1 MDKVQRIKELIRMLY
16 EASYAYYQ
24 NDNPII
30 SDKQYDD
37 LFDELTTL
45 ENETGII
52 MGNSPT
58 QKVQG
63 FLLDGLSKV
72 KHSRPMLS
80 AGKTKD
86 INEVK
91 KFMGDRT
98 CVLSWKEDGLTIVLR
113 YKAGLL
119 DKAIT
124 RGSEGIIGE
133 DVTHTMKMCKNV
145 PIKLPF
151 EIDLEVRGECV
162 ISWDEF
168 KRINEDLEQP
178 YKHPRNLAAGTVRQL
193 DSDVARSRNIA
204 FKAFELVQDNIYE
217 KLHLNPKLS
226 DLLMDIDESFAY
238 LESCGF
244 DVVEHENVS
253 ADTVEFVVNK
263 FNPEEYQYPV
273 DGLIIRINDYL
284 YGKSLGET
292 SHHTQDM
299 IALKWEDELY
309 STILREVEWSTS
321 RTGLVNPVAVF
332 EPVDLDGA
340 ITTRATLHNIS
351 YIEELQLGIGDEI
364 QVYRANMVI
373 PKVHE
378 NLTRTN
384 TVEIPKV
391 CPCCGMS
398 TEIKNNNGS
407 KALYCTNPDCDAK
420 ILNKLIHF
428 CSKQCLDIEGLSEA
442 TLEKFYNLGWIKD
455 YVDIF
460 HLKEHY
466 KEMVHLDGFGK
477 KSADKLMVA
486 IEKARHCTFDKFLC
500 ALGIPLIGRTASKQI
515 AKLITGIY
523 WDRSDRF
530 GGWNPTG
537 SIGLFYR
544 FSSEVQAAFDWTSIK
559 DFGEAM
565 SDSLQKYMNDH
576 MEMIELLAKEFDFDI
591 EEPRTN
597 NVTEITDMVFV
608 ITGSL
613 NHFANRD
620 ELKEKLESIGA
631 KVSGSVSA
639 KTSFLINNDVAS
651 MSGKNK
657 KAKEIGV
664 PIISEEELMKMIG
677 E

>member
-1 MDKVQRIKELIRMLY
+1 MDKIQRIKELIHKLH

-24 NDNPII
+24 KDNPIM

-52 MGNSPT
+52 MGDSPT

-193 DSDVARSRNIA
+193 DSDVARSRNIV

-226 DLLMDIDESFAY
+226 DLLMDIDESFIY

-244 DVVEHENVS
+244 DVVEHETVS
-253 ADTVEFVVNK
+253 ADTVEFVINK

-378 NLTRTN
+378 NLTRSN

-398 TEIKNNNGS
+398 TEIRDNNGS
-407 KALYCTNPDCDAK
+407 KALYCNNPDCDAK
-420 ILNKLIHF
+420 LLSKLIHF
-428 CSKQCLDIEGLSEA
+428 CSKRCLDIEGLSEA

-460 HLKEHY
+460 HLKERY
-466 KEMVHLDGFGK
+466 EEMVHLDGFGK
-477 KSADKLMVA
+477 KSADKLMVS

-515 AKLITGIY
+515 CKFEMKHIKNTTCTSIYELFMSDIESGLQWYKLI
-523 WDRSDRF
+523 D
-530 GGWNPTG
+530 
-537 SIGLFYR
+537 
-544 FSSEVQAAFDWTSIK
+544 
-559 DFGEAM
+559 DFGEKM
-565 SDSLQKYMNDH
+565 SKSLNEFCIKHITMLD
-576 MEMIELLAKEFDFDI
+576 ILSKEFEFQVDNTSSKQSSVDLS
-591 EEPRTN
+591 
-597 NVTEITDMVFV
+597 DMAFV

-620 ELKEKLESIGA
+620 ELKEKLESMGA

-657 KAKEIGV
+657 KAKELGV
-664 PIISEEELMKMIG
+664 PVISEEELIKMIG
-677 E
+677 D

>member
-1 MDKVQRIKELIRMLY
+1 MNKIQRIKELIHKLH

-24 NDNPII
+24 NDNAIM

-37 LFDELTTL
+37 LFDELTSL

-52 MGNSPT
+52 MGDSPT

-80 AGKTKD
+80 ASKTKD

-91 KFMGDRT
+91 KFMGDKT

-113 YKAGLL
+113 YKDGVL

-133 DVTHTMKMCKNV
+133 DVTHTMKMCKNI

-168 KRINEDLEQP
+168 NRINEGLEQP

-193 DSDVARSRNIA
+193 DSDIARNRNIA
-204 FKAFELVQDNIYE
+204 FKAFELVQDSIYE

-226 DLLMDIDESFAY
+226 DLLMDIDESFTY

-244 DVVEHENVS
+244 DVVEHETVS
-253 ADTVEFVVNK
+253 AETVEYVINK

-284 YGKSLGET
+284 YGKSLGKT

-309 STILREVEWSTS
+309 STILREVEWNTS

-332 EPVDLDGA
+332 NPVNLDGA

-351 YIEELQLGIGDEI
+351 YIEALQLGIGDEI

-378 NLTRTN
+378 NLTRSN
-384 TVEIPKV
+384 TLEIPGK
-391 CPCCGMS
+391 CPCCGMP
-398 TEIKNNNGS
+398 TEIKDNNGS
-407 KALYCTNPDCDAK
+407 KALCCTNPDCDAK

-428 CSKQCLDIEGLSEA
+428 CSKKCLDIEGLSEV

-460 HLKEHY
+460 HLKDHY
-466 KEMVHLDGFGK
+466 NEMVHLDGFGK
-477 KSADKLMVA
+477 RSADKLMA
-486 IEKARHCTFDKFLC
+486 SIEKARHCTFDKFLC
-500 ALGIPLIGRTASKQI
+500 SLGIPLIGRTASKQI

-523 WDRSDRF
+523 WDRADQY

-537 SIGLFYR
+537 SMGMFCCMKD
-544 FSSEVQAAFDWTSIK
+544 EVQSAFDWTSLN

-565 SDSLQKYMNDH
+565 ADSLQKYMNDH
-576 MEMIELLAKEFDFDI
+576 MEMIELLAKEFDLDI

-613 NHFANRD
+613 NHFTNRY
-620 ELKEKLESIGA
+620 ELKEKLESMGA

-657 KAKEIGV
+657 KAKELGV
-664 PIISEEELMKMIG
+664 SIISEEDLIKMIG
-677 E
+677 D